1 MGLQALAQSEGTVP
15 TTTLAPTGLE
25 KFASD
30 ADKLA
35 GLLTSLLVTALVLLG
50 VLALFVLAY
59 QVVRLRFRRQLVL
72 QDIVN
77 ASGVTELDSRIP
89 GLSQLLR
96 EQVVEQMSH
105 LADKVRE
112 SIAAADL
119 ASYSSLLDPTPL
131 PRNVPDQRLN
141 ELIASMTTFASDK
154 AGPALQLLNTVLLR
168 PRGTKVSTTL
178 QRQGDKP
185 GRLGMTFEIADLTG
199 TDVPTPMTVREV
211 MPGKAKPKPET
222 ESAPEELA
230 EPAGRLGRAI
240 SVFGRLLHPAARQP
254 QSPGEADKAT
264 AAHLLLG
271 ARYEAVGALD
281 EAMAEYVEA
290 LKAGGQNQR
299 ADELLGQVLTRER
312 SVEARYL
319 TLLKPAVRR
328 LVLELAKRELV
339 RLPLRTL
346 VRRIPPRQI
355 WRQGLPAA
363 TRAQRHRDQALVH
376 NYVGLLYQ
384 TSGGSSVKLDPT
396 LRDLAKIEFTTA
408 LQLDEELYQA
418 HENLAYLFGWPGDE
432 TLEEENK
439 ENATSRRE
447 QALLQF
453 DHALAL
459 LGSSRRVP
467 DGEERLAATRLLTM
481 GRAIMAVHLA
491 TSEDAVKQAKHPVEE
506 IFAGWDPAMER
517 QRRVVYNRACWYG
530 VLLQLGYSDDG
541 DRDRARRLLAYA
553 MARTPAVAPTKA
565 SVDRFWDSA
574 GADPEVKPFADEKAL
589 EELRL
594 AIERAQLEHRQLHCL
609 RGAEFE
615 QVMNEVMD
623 EVDWPEEGR
632 TDR

>member
-222 ESAPEELA
+222 ESAPGSWLSRRDGSA
-230 EPAGRLGRAI
+230 VPSAC
-240 SVFGRLLHPAARQP
+240 SVGCCTPLPGNR
-254 QSPGEADKAT
+254 SPPVK
-264 AAHLLLG
+264 
-271 ARYEAVGALD
+271 
-281 EAMAEYVEA
+281 
-290 LKAGGQNQR
+290 
-299 ADELLGQVLTRER
+299 LTR
-312 SVEARYL
+312 
-319 TLLKPAVRR
+319 
-328 LVLELAKRELV
+328 
-339 RLPLRTL
+339 
-346 VRRIPPRQI
+346 PPRPTSC
-355 WRQGLPAA
+355 WEPG
-363 TRAQRHRDQALVH
+363 TRP
-376 NYVGLLYQ
+376 
-384 TSGGSSVKLDPT
+384 SGRWTRP
-396 LRDLAKIEFTTA
+396 
-408 LQLDEELYQA
+408 
-418 HENLAYLFGWPGDE
+418 WPS
-432 TLEEENK
+432 
-439 ENATSRRE
+439 TSRR
-447 QALLQF
+447 
-453 DHALAL
+453 
-459 LGSSRRVP
+459 S
-467 DGEERLAATRLLTM
+467 
-481 GRAIMAVHLA
+481 
-491 TSEDAVKQAKHPVEE
+491 
-506 IFAGWDPAMER
+506 
-517 QRRVVYNRACWYG
+517 
-530 VLLQLGYSDDG
+530 
-541 DRDRARRLLAYA
+541 
-553 MARTPAVAPTKA
+553 
-565 SVDRFWDSA
+565 
-574 GADPEVKPFADEKAL
+574 KP
-589 EELRL
+589 
-594 AIERAQLEHRQLHCL
+594 
-609 RGAEFE
+609 
-615 QVMNEVMD
+615 
-623 EVDWPEEGR
+623 EGR
-632 TDR
+632 TSGRTSCSDRCSPGSARSRPAT